1 MIGVVKVKTSESFI
15 LDIGSPLDAMLGGLE
30 FDGVTKKN
38 KPNIPVGEWSIVEFH
53 NIVNTQE
60 AKLVVSTRDTPA
72 IRKISLES
80 LREGQLYGYHH
91 IVII

>member
-38 KPNIPVGEWSIVEFH
+38 KPNIPVGG
-53 NIVNTQE
+53 
-60 AKLVVSTRDTPA
+60 VVYCRVS
-72 IRKISLES
+72 
-80 LREGQLYGYHH
+80 
-91 IVII
+91 